1 MHRARR
7 VAVSE
12 DEPVQIP
19 PASPITTP
27 IAPTLRERV
36 AALAPAAKLVDAA
49 ARAGIAAYLVGGTV
63 RDLLLDREPL
73 DIDVAVDGEPDRL
86 VALLD
91 AVELNAEAPTPTR
104 FQTLAL
110 ELCGA
115 RVDIARTR
123 SERYPHPGALPEVA
137 PAGIEV
143 DLWRRDFSVN
153 AIAVGLSG
161 PYTGALLALP
171 GALEN
176 LAAGRLAVLHDQSFI
191 DDPTRLL
198 RLARYAAR
206 LRFKPE
212 AHTRALASEAIAAG
226 ALKTLSGP
234 RLGNELRL
242 LAAEQEPLAAFAAAA
257 ELGLPWTLDRSRA
270 ARALE
275 LLPADGRGGLLVL
288 AASFSQQPYSADAR
302 SLKATLD
309 HLGFSANERELIVQA
324 AGRAPALAA
333 RLAAAH
339 SGAEIAAAVGGAP
352 VEAVALAATLAGETQ
367 ARSWLAD
374 LRHRALAIS
383 GDDLIAHGIPEGPAV
398 GAGLAAAR
406 TGLFDGLADSGAAQL
421 ELALRA
427 ASAQRQ
433 R

>member
-19 PASPITTP
+19 PASPIATAL
-27 IAPTLRERV
+27 APALQERV
-36 AALAPAAKLVDAA
+36 AALTPAARLADAA

-63 RDLLLDREPL
+63 RDLLLDREPR

-91 AVELNAEAPTPTR
+91 AAELNAEAPTATR

-110 ELCGA
+110 ELGGV

-137 PAGIEV
+137 PAGIDI

-161 PYTGALLALP
+161 PHAGVLLTLP

-176 LAAGRLAVLHDQSFI
+176 LAASRLAVLHDQSFT

-206 LRFKPE
+206 LDFQPDV
-212 AHTRALASEAIAAG
+212 HTRALAAEAIASG
-226 ALKTLSGP
+226 ALQTLSGP

-257 ELGLPWTLDRSRA
+257 ELGLPWTLDRRRA

-275 LLPADGRGGLLVL
+275 LLPADGRGDLLVL
-288 AASFSQQPYSADAR
+288 AASFSQQPYSTDAR
-302 SLKATLD
+302 PLAATLD
-309 HLGFSANERELIVQA
+309 HLGFNANERELIVQA

-333 RLAAAH
+333 RLGAAG
-339 SGAEIAAAVGGAP
+339 SGAEIAAAVAGAP
-352 VEAVALAATLAGETQ
+352 VEAVALAATFAGETQ
-367 ARSWLAD
+367 ARSWLSD

-383 GDDLIAHGIPEGPAV
+383 GDDLIAHGIAEGPAV

-406 TGLFDGLADSGAAQL
+406 AALFDGLAEGAPAQL
-421 ELALRA
+421 ELALQA
-427 ASAQRQ
+427 ARAQRQ